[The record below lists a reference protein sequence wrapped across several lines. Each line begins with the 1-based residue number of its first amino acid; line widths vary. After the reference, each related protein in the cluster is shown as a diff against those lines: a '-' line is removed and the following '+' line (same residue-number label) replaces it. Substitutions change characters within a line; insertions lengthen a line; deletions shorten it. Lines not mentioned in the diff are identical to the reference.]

1 VSAAEILEGLSKLSP
16 VELSLVHERILE
28 LEESHVIEPSA
39 EFSAAIEEGLRS
51 LATEPTFTV
60 DEVRQEIPGWIG
72 LLS

>member
-1 VSAAEILEGLSKLSP
+1 MSAAEILEGLSKLSP